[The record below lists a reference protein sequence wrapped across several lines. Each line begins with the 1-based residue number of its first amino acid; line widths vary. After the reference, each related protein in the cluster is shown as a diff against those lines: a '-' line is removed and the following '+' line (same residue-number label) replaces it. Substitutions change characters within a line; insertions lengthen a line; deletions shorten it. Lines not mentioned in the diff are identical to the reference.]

1 MAENTDQTTLDNR
14 ELSWLSFNGRVL
26 QEARDESVPL
36 LQRLRFLGIY
46 SNNLDE
52 FVKVRVAN
60 VERLAAVASDRSRT
74 LTGGYT
80 PAALLDELNAR
91 MQSMQADYE
100 QAYAQILREM
110 ETHGIFIVN
119 ETQLDGAQ
127 QAFVWNYFA
136 STVSP
141 RTAPL
146 MLRKR
151 VKLPFLS
158 DDRAYLGV
166 RMETASGRGR
176 YAVLEIPSSSAC
188 PRFVVLPSP
197 PGTTHIILL
206 DDILRFCLDEIFFMF
221 EYVSITAHT
230 FKINRDAEL
239 TLDDDISK
247 SLVQKME
254 QGITKRQHGRPVRLV
269 YDKEMPEDLLEL
281 ILSKFYIRNRESVSP
296 GGRYHLLRDLMRFPR
311 VAPSLE
317 ETPLPP
323 LHHPYIRPFSSILSV
338 VKRSDLLLA
347 YPYYTF
353 NHLIDFL
360 REAAIDPK
368 VESIHITLYRMAERS
383 KVVGALVNAARNGK
397 RVVALVELMA
407 RFDEERNIDFTD
419 VMQQAGIKVIHG
431 LDGVKVHAKL
441 ILVERREGARLR
453 GYTYVGTG
461 NFNEDTATL
470 YSDFGLL
477 TADDTVAG
485 DAARV
490 FDFLQNTHKHFECER
505 LVVSPYFM
513 REHFVRMIDREIHY
527 ARSGRPAYIYAK
539 FNSLT
544 DPDMIVAL
552 YRASD
557 AGVDVRLIVRGACC
571 LKPGEKGLSEHI
583 RAISI
588 VDRFLEHAR
597 LVVFGG
603 GGDERSYILSA
614 DWMPRNLNRRVE
626 VGIPVRDR
634 RIRKLLRKIFD
645 IQWSDRVKARDLSN
659 FAQNQYVGREPGGET
674 EHPVRSQTA
683 IYDYLKS
690 LTER

>member
-1 MAENTDQTTLDNR
+1 MAENIDQTTLNNR

-26 QEARDESVPL
+26 QEARDEGVPL

-60 VERLAAVASDRSRT
+60 VERLASVASDRGRT

-80 PAALLDELNAR
+80 PIALLEELNVR
-91 MQSMQADYE
+91 MHSMQADYE
-100 QAYAQILREM
+100 QTYDQILREM
-110 ETHGIFIVN
+110 ESHGIFIVN
-119 ETQLDGAQ
+119 ETQLDHVQ
-127 QAFVWNYFA
+127 QEFVWNYFA

-158 DDRAYLGV
+158 DERAYLGV
-166 RMETASGRGR
+166 KMVTTSGRGR
-176 YAVLEIPSSSAC
+176 YAILEIPTSSAC

-197 PGTTHIILL
+197 QGTTHIIFL

-221 EYVSITAHT
+221 DYESISAHT

-269 YDKEMPEDLLEL
+269 YDKQMPEDLLEL
-281 ILSKFYIRNRESVSP
+281 ILSKFDIRNRESVSP
-296 GGRYHLLRDLMRFPR
+296 GGRYHLLRDLMRFPK

-323 LHHPYIRPFSSILSV
+323 LHHPYIKPFSSILSV

-368 VESIHITLYRMAERS
+368 VESIYITLYRMAERS

-397 RVVALVELMA
+397 RVVVLVELMA
-407 RFDEERNIDFTD
+407 RFDEERNIDFSD

-477 TADDTVAG
+477 TADETTAD
-485 DAARV
+485 DAERV
-490 FDFLQNTHKHFECER
+490 FDFLQNTHKHFECDR

-513 REHFVRMIDREIHY
+513 RDHFVRMIDREIH
-527 ARSGRPAYIYAK
+527 AAKGGKPAYIYAK

-544 DPDMIVAL
+544 DPDMIAAL

-571 LKPGEKGLSEHI
+571 LKPGEKGLSRHI

-597 LVVFGG
+597 LVIFGG
-603 GGDERSYILSA
+603 GGDERTYILSA

-645 IQWSDRVKARDLSN
+645 IQWNDRIKARDLSN
-659 FAQNQYVGREPGGET
+659 FAQNQYVGREPGYE
-674 EHPVRSQTA
+674 EDPPVRSQTA

-690 LTER
+690 LSER